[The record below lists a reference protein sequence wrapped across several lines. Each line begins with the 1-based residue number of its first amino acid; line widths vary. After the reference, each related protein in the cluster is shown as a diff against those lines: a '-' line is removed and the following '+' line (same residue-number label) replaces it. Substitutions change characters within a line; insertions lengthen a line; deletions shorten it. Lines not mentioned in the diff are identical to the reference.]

1 MTRWYALTEVP
12 QPIRDTMATTWAK
25 WEVLDIT
32 LDGILAMIHPDPLA
46 AQRVGTF
53 SRSVANRARVK
64 VLCQIVHDTHGISWR
79 ATWRA
84 CGFFLGVGYGHV
96 QRLFYGGSK

>member
-12 QPIRDTMATTWAK
+12 QPIRDTMSLVWAQ
-25 WEVLDIT
+25 WEARDLT
-32 LDGILAMIHPDPLA
+32 LDGTLALVHSEPLA
-46 AQRVGTF
+46 AQQVGTL
-53 SRSVANRARVK
+53 SRALANRSRVP
-64 VLCQIVHDTHGISWR
+64 VLCHAVHDAHGVSWR

-84 CGFFLGVGYGHV
+84 CGLFLGLHPSHV